1 MANMLSHNKNT
12 KPTKKTMEDHAEDAL
27 YREITEEV
35 YAEKVYSFVKK
46 HTRSLIAGIIMVVI
60 LVVAFQLYRNYRIS
74 SANAQ
79 AKIFESA
86 IAMSANG
93 NIDDADAEF
102 ARAAAKSSGGM
113 GDLALWE
120 SAMMDLRAGKG
131 IIKLEK
137 LAKEGSTRDFR
148 DLALIRLSAIC
159 GDSMSSEEFEK
170 FLSPVLTEKSPF
182 YYTGMLLIA
191 QKYISV
197 GDKDIA
203 DKWLNKL
210 INDKHAPA
218 IIMAMAESLK

>member
-1 MANMLSHNKNT
+1 MLSHNKNT

-137 LAKEGSTRDFR
+137 LAKDGSTRDFR
-148 DLALIRLSAIC
+148 DLALIRLSAIR

-218 IIMAMAESLK
+218 IIMAMAESLR

>member
-1 MANMLSHNKNT
+1 MLSHNKNT

-148 DLALIRLSAIC
+148 DLALIRLSAIR

>member
-148 DLALIRLSAIC
+148 DLALIRLSAIR